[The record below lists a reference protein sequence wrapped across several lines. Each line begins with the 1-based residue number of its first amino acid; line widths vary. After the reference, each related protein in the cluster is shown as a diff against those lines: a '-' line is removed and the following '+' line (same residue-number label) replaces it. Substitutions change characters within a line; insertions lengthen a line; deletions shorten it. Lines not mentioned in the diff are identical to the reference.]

1 MQLRHSQPIL
11 LFFLGCLFAF
21 ALTSCTK
28 QETRS
33 LDIPAGFATQTLKE
47 FARQAKVEIIFDPQ
61 SVYGVKTQSV
71 KGDYE
76 PQAAL
81 RIMLKDTPL
90 SVDFDDESGAY
101 AIIRIELSFNAHGT
115 PFINTIGG
123 ASYVQFS
130 VSNSQM
136 IKKNNFF

>member
-21 ALTSCTK
+21 GFASCTK

-61 SVYGVKTQSV
+61 SVYGVRTHSV
-71 KGDYE
+71 NGDYD
-76 PQAAL
+76 PQSAL
-81 RIMLKDTPL
+81 RIMLEDTPL

-115 PFINTIGG
+115 PFINTVGEV
-123 ASYVQFS
+123 SYGQF
-130 VSNSQM
+130 Q
-136 IKKNNFF
+136 FQTHR